1 MIYVEKSASSLLY
14 CQHIQGGREM
24 RKVMFFASTYLLYF
38 AMGFVTLRFVYMWL
52 MDESRLMEETVG
64 KTAVLE
70 KVAFFAPLMV
80 TSPARGLPPFMTYR
94 MKVLLKTLYDRS
106 PAHAPAYGPPWPSP
120 LPGQVLNIGG
130 DRNPPGAPQNTD
142 GWWRS

>member
-1 MIYVEKSASSLLY
+1 
-14 CQHIQGGREM
+14 M

-70 KVAFFAPLMV
+70 KVAFFAPLIIMIV
-80 TSPARGLPPFMTYR
+80 AEIAAFIIGKKLFGSWTWKDKILLPVCSVLGLVSSV
-94 MKVLLKTLYDRS
+94 VL
-106 PAHAPAYGPPWPSP
+106 
-120 LPGQVLNIGG
+120 IGLL
-130 DRNPPGAPQNTD
+130 DP
-142 GWWRS
+142 